1 MRLDNQQVE
10 AACAEAEKKLKSV
23 EKLVQTR
30 VAVLNEIKSNF
41 AYIYDK
47 IRLIKSC
54 EERKKQ
60 ELQPAQDQA

>member
-1 MRLDNQQVE
+1 MD

-47 IRLIKSC
+47 IRLIKRC
-54 EERKKQ
+54 EEQKKQ
-60 ELQPAQDQA
+60 ELQAAQA